1 MFVPMLLT
9 VVGAIIIV
17 AAVYDAAT
25 LTIPNWLSGVLF
37 GLFPVV
43 ALATGLSLG
52 DTGVHAAV
60 GLGAL
65 IAGMVLFAFH
75 WIGGGDAKFF
85 AAVSLYMGMSSVGVY
100 LVTVV
105 VAGGVLAFILL
116 GARWVAKFGVPMDWF
131 LRFTRGGSVIPY
143 GIAIA
148 FGGLAVLPETQLFA
162 TSFS

>member
-1 MFVPMLLT
+1 MFVPVLLT

-25 LTIPNWLSGVLF
+25 LTIPNWLSAVLI

-43 ALATGLSLG
+43 AIATGLSLSEV
-52 DTGVHAAV
+52 GVHAAI
-60 GLGAL
+60 GFSAL
-65 IAGMVLFAFH
+65 LIGMGLFAFN

-85 AAVSLYMGMSSVGVY
+85 AAVALYMGLSSAGVY

-105 VAGGVLAFILL
+105 VAGGVLAFVLL
-116 GARWVAKFGVPMDWF
+116 GARWVAKFGVPMEWF

-162 TSFS
+162 ASFS